1 MQIITYC
8 LSVIWSCLVRIS
20 TPFLL
25 FKRLKNNLEEQAR
38 YKERYGKSLLHRPIG
53 DLIWL
58 HGASVGESLSLL
70 PIIEKIRLAH
80 PTAHFLI
87 TTTTV
92 SSAKI
97 LGERLPNNCLHQYI
111 PFDAKKYVNS
121 FLNYW
126 KPQAAI
132 LVESELWPNI
142 ILGLKK
148 LAIPTFLLNARL
160 STNSFK
166 NWQRF
171 SYIARSLLNSFKCIY
186 TQSDE
191 FTKRYQL
198 LGIKNVSTLGNIKV
212 ISKSLPCDQLE
223 FDFWKKFINNRP
235 CWVAASTHAGEE
247 EIIIRTHEIL
257 KAQIP
262 NLITIIAPR
271 HIERCERL
279 FEQFYNLSIS
289 TFSDPVETD
298 EIILV
303 DQYSKLGIF
312 YRLCGLAFIG
322 NSMITKGGGH
332 NPLEPAML
340 NCLPVWGKNFQNF
353 DDMQDFFTDIPC
365 QQTDEAMLAE
375 TVFKYLN
382 NPEIC
387 KKYTDIINER
397 IITQQKAIA
406 EILQQI
412 SNSLI
417 IDEKINGLKVKLSTQ

>member
-25 FKRLKNNLEEQAR
+25 FKRLKNNLEERER

-70 PIIEKIRLAH
+70 PIIEKIRLEH
-80 PTAHFLI
+80 PTAHFLL

-97 LGERLPNNCLHQYI
+97 LGARLPNNCLHQYI
-111 PFDAKKYVNS
+111 PYDAKQYVNS

-148 LAIPTFLLNARL
+148 RAVPTFLLNARL
-160 STNSFK
+160 SANSFK

-171 SYIARSLLNSFKCIY
+171 SFIARSLLNSFKCIY
-186 TQSDE
+186 TQSEE

-198 LGIKNVSTLGNIKV
+198 LGVKNVSTLGNIKI
-212 ISKSLPCDQLE
+212 ISHALPCHKAE
-223 FDFWKKFINNRP
+223 FDFWQGFINNRP
-235 CWVAASTHAGEE
+235 CWIAASTHAGEE
-247 EIIIRTHEIL
+247 EIIIKTHQAL
-257 KAQIP
+257 KEKIP

-271 HIERCERL
+271 HVERCEL
-279 FEQFYNLSIS
+279 LLDKFYNLPIS
-289 TFSDPVETD
+289 PFSNPIEND

-303 DQYSKLGIF
+303 DQYAKLGIF
-312 YRLCGLAFIG
+312 YRLCKLAFIG
-322 NSMITKGGGH
+322 NSLVGKGGGH

-340 NCLPVWGKNFQNF
+340 NCLPLWGKNFQNF
-353 DDMQDFFTDIPC
+353 HDMQDLFADVPC
-365 QQTDEAMLAE
+365 QQTDEIMLAK
-375 TVFKYLN
+375 TVLEYLN

-387 KKYTDIINER
+387 RQYTDIINKR
-397 IITQQKAIA
+397 IVAQQENI
-406 EILQQI
+406 EVILHHI

-417 IDEKINGLKVKLSTQ
+417 ANKKANELKVKFSSR

>member
-53 DLIWL
+53 GVIWL

-80 PTAHFLI
+80 PAAHFLI

-148 LAIPTFLLNARL
+148 RAIPTFLLNARL
-160 STNSFK
+160 SANSFK

-171 SYIARSLLNSFKCIY
+171 ACIARSLLNSFKCIY

-198 LGIKNVSTLGNIKV
+198 LGVKNVSTLGNIKV
-212 ISKSLPCDQLE
+212 ISNILPCDKSE
-223 FDFWKKFINNRP
+223 FDFWQNFINNRP
-235 CWVAASTHAGEE
+235 CWVAASTHSGEE
-247 EIIIRTHEIL
+247 EIIIKIHQIL
-257 KAQIP
+257 KAKIP
-262 NLITIIAPR
+262 NLVTIIAPR
-271 HIERCERL
+271 HVERCDRL
-279 FEQFYNLSIS
+279 FEQFYNLPIS
-289 TFSDPVETD
+289 SFSNPIETA

-303 DQYSKLGIF
+303 DRYSKLGIF
-312 YRLCGLAFIG
+312 YRLCKLAFIG
-322 NSMITKGGGH
+322 NSLVGKGGGH

-340 NCLPVWGKNFQNF
+340 NCLPLWGKNFQNF
-353 DDMQDFFTDIPC
+353 HDMQDLFADVPC
-365 QQTDEAMLAE
+365 QQTDEIMLAE
-375 TVFKYLN
+375 TALEYLN
-382 NPEIC
+382 NPEVC
-387 KKYTDIINER
+387 RKYTDIINKR
-397 IITQQKAIA
+397 IIAQQKDI
-406 EILQQI
+406 EKILQHI
-412 SNSLI
+412 SSSLI
-417 IDEKINGLKVKLSTQ
+417 SDKKASELKVKLSIR